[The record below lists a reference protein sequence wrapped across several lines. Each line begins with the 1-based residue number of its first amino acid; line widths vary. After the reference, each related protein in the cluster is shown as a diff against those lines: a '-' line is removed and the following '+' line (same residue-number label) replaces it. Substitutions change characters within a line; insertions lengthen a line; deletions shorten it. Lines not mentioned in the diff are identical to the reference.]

1 MAKKIKDLA
10 VATGSYTNGY
20 GEEKRRYM
28 NCGAVMEGDDG
39 GMFIMLNRY
48 IDYAALPNPKG
59 GESLLISAFDMKAR
73 DGAETQASAGQS
85 GANAG
90 QAGGADLDDD
100 VPF

>member
-1 MAKKIKDLA
+1 LAKKIKDLA
-10 VATGSYTNGY
+10 VSTGSYTNGY

-59 GESLLISAFDMKAR
+59 GESILVSAFDLRERTDQTTAKPV
-73 DGAETQASAGQS
+73 ASAV
-85 GANAG
+85 
-90 QAGGADLDDD
+90 DLDDD
-100 VPF
+100 IPGF